1 MTVYILGPMRHR
13 PLYNFPAFDAVA
25 FALQSAGHTVINPAA
40 LDRVAGFDP
49 TALDAG
55 HDWSQL
61 PTGMNQ
67 DEVIDRDLKALR
79 TCDAYVALD
88 GWENSVGAK
97 AEKHLLDWQGAQRLD
112 PNTLKPWCFVKGPLG
127 PLGPLGPHGGPGD
140 PGVPGEVR
148 IIDPKTGGQKGQK
161 LQRFAVGP
169 HGGPG
174 DPGVPGEVRIIDPK
188 TGGQKGQKL
197 QRFDLI
203 PGEPLT
209 ELAEVYGRGAKKYSD
224 DNWRKGYSWKLSFGA
239 LNRHL
244 WAWWGGEERDGET
257 GNHHL
262 ACVAWH
268 AFTLLWYQR
277 HKKGTDDRPLLAN
290 YGKDVPPIAG

>member
-1 MTVYILGPMRHR
+1 MTVYVLGKMRGV
-13 PLYNFPAFDAVA
+13 PLYNFPAFDDMAA
-25 FALQSAGHTVINPAA
+25 RLRAAGHVAINPAD
-40 LDRVAGFDP
+40 LDRQAGFDP
-49 TALDAG
+49 VKLSPE
-55 HDWSQL
+55 HDWDTIPEQL
-61 PTGMNQ
+61 SLQ
-67 DEVIDRDLKALR
+67 EVIDRDLKWLR
-79 TCDAYVALD
+79 GCDAYVALE
-88 GWENSVGAK
+88 GWEKSRGAS
-97 AEKHLLDWQGAQRLD
+97 AEKPLLDWQGSIRLD
-112 PNTLKPWCFVKGPLG
+112 PITFKPWEAPLLG
-127 PLGPLGPHGGPGD
+127 PLGPL
-140 PGVPGEVR
+140 
-148 IIDPKTGGQKGQK
+148 
-161 LQRFAVGP
+161 GP

-224 DNWRKGYSWKLSFGA
+224 DNWRKGYSWKLSCGA